1 MPLRKVETA
10 TPSRFA
16 GEAYGSL
23 IDAQLREERAL
34 KASIELRAAAV
45 ITSSGVLV
53 TLLFG
58 LRALVSES
66 GADLG
71 EVSRWLIAG
80 SLVAFVGAAIAAIIA
95 NRPRSY
101 EEAEIDAL
109 ERLTNEEFWLAA
121 IAIGT
126 RRSAELNVSILRRAR
141 SANAYKARALAWA
154 FGFQLLA
161 IGLLAL
167 ALLNEF
173 TELA

>member
-1 MPLRKVETA
+1 LKRHGTA
-10 TPSRFA
+10 KPERFA

-58 LRALVSES
+58 FRALVDQR
-66 GADLG
+66 GADFG
-71 EVSRWLIAG
+71 DFARWLIAG
-80 SLVAFVGAAIAAIIA
+80 SLAAFVGAAVAAILA

-101 EEAEIDAL
+101 EEADVNAL
-109 ERLTNEEFWLAA
+109 DRLTSEEFWLAA
-121 IAIGT
+121 LTLGT
-126 RRSAELNVSILRRAR
+126 RRSAELNVSVLRRAR
-141 SANAYKARALAWA
+141 TANASKARALAWA

-161 IGLLAL
+161 IGLLSL
-167 ALLNEF
+167 ALLTEF
-173 TELA
+173 TQFA